1 MQTRNRSRA
10 TPRSVV
16 QQLARIYAQ
25 NGYVRRQDPERFA
38 KEGSTQYKKGE
49 EIRLIADSRQELR
62 QIRQLLEQ
70 AGFKPGRPF
79 EKGNK
84 YCQPVYG
91 KQAVARFLE
100 LVGKRSK
107 GK

>member
-1 MQTRNRSRA
+1 MQTRNRSRP
-10 TPRSVV
+10 TPKTVV
-16 QQLARIYAQ
+16 QRLARIYSQ
-25 NGYVRRQDPERFA
+25 KGYVRRQDPERFA

-49 EIRLIADSRQELR
+49 EIRLIADSREELK

-79 EKGNK
+79 GKGNK

-91 KQAVARFLE
+91 KQAVARFLK
-100 LVGKRSK
+100 LVGKQSK
-107 GK
+107 G